1 MTFHNILDISSA
13 SPKARKFARELGVD
27 INQVAGS
34 QKDGR
39 VVEDD
44 IKKVN
49 QQIADL
55 DNQKGEATKLL
66 YALDGARQL
75 CVSFL
80 QELNNDG
87 QASGQSDVSQEEE
100 ATSVALS

>member
-1 MTFHNILDISSA
+1 MMIDKETIEKRIA
-13 SPKARKFARELGVD
+13 
-27 INQVAGS
+27 
-34 QKDGR
+34 

-66 YALDGARQL
+66 NALDGARQQ